1 MQNMDQTEALMAMSS
16 SAASLKQD
24 GIEEGDFSRPMYK
37 KDALYTRSVQSLAEF
52 KKSENAEEFRRS
64 QIDIPVEPS
73 GVRRLGKVMLDILV
87 EMTNFKLLIEN
98 KPFLLIVIAN
108 FFVFVGYFLPFIYI
122 PIRGKELDISNIAMV
137 LSVIGKYLKFQ
148 IILTTFS
155 YFKGIVN
162 IPSRIIF
169 GIIAD
174 RKWITAFNIN
184 TMCFALLAVINFFY
198 FLLNSLGFQV
208 FYAIVFAIGM
218 GSYLII

>member
-1 MQNMDQTEALMAMSS
+1 MDQTEALMAMSS

-24 GIEEGDFSRPMYK
+24 GIEEGDFTRPMYK

-64 QIDIPVEPS
+64 QINIPVEPS

-122 PIRGKELDISNIAMV
+122 PIRGKELDMGSKVAMI
-137 LSVIGKYLKFQ
+137 LSVIGKF
-148 IILTTFS
+148 FS
-155 YFKGIVN
+155 
-162 IPSRIIF
+162 
-169 GIIAD
+169 
-174 RKWITAFNIN
+174 
-184 TMCFALLAVINFFY
+184 FY
-198 FLLNSLGFQV
+198 F
-208 FYAIVFAIGM
+208 I
-218 GSYLII
+218 

>member
-64 QIDIPVEPS
+64 QISIPVEPS

-122 PIRGKELDISNIAMV
+122 PIRGKELDMGSKVAMI
-137 LSVIGKYLKFQ
+137 LSVIGKLF
-148 IILTTFS
+148 
-155 YFKGIVN
+155 
-162 IPSRIIF
+162 IF
-169 GIIAD
+169 
-174 RKWITAFNIN
+174 
-184 TMCFALLAVINFFY
+184 
-198 FLLNSLGFQV
+198 FLFR
-208 FYAIVFAIGM
+208 
-218 GSYLII
+218 